1 MLALYKIRID
11 GNTQARIKLNQDV
24 VNEYAEHLKDGDK
37 FPPMVV
43 FHDGADHWL
52 ADGFHR
58 YFAYKLNK
66 ETMAEV
72 EIIAGTIEDA
82 QEYSFSANQG
92 SKRGLS
98 NSAEDNRNIITRM
111 LQSLRWSTWSN
122 SAIAKHVGVSI
133 MTVSR
138 VKNSLALPEQEV
150 VSYTRNGKELEM
162 KTGNLNGNPQKRA
175 ERPAGTKP
183 DSSTI
188 NEDKLAI
195 DELNDQV
202 SGLSDTINELSNENT
217 LLKDKISIG
226 QWDASEM
233 EKLDIEDTL
242 KDLREQV
249 RILEI
254 ENKSLREGRDM
265 YQNRNSE
272 LMATVKSLQAKLKKF
287 Q

>member
-43 FHDGADHWL
+43 YHDGADHWL

-66 ETMAEV
+66 ETMVEV
-72 EIIAGTIEDA
+72 EVIAGTVEDA

-98 NSAEDNRNIITRM
+98 NSPEDNRNIITRM
-111 LQSLRWSTWSN
+111 LQSPRWSLWSDVV
-122 SAIAKHVGVSI
+122 IAKHIGVSLS
-133 MTVSR
+133 TVKR
-138 VKNSLALPEQEV
+138 VKSSLELPEQETV
-150 VSYTRNGKELEM
+150 KYVKDGKELEM
-162 KTGNLNGNPQKRA
+162 KVNKVKRA
-175 ERPAGTKP
+175 QRPVGTKP

-188 NEDKLAI
+188 NEDKIAI
-195 DELNDQV
+195 DNLNDQL
-202 SGLSDTINELSNENT
+202 SGLSETINELSTENT
-217 LLKDKISIG
+217 TLKDKIAIG

-233 EKLDIEDTL
+233 EKLDVEDTI
-242 KDLREQV
+242 KELREQV
-249 RILEI
+249 RVLEI
-254 ENKSLREGRDM
+254 DNKALRESRDM

-272 LMATVKSLQAKLKKF
+272 LMAKVNSLQAKLKKF
-287 Q
+287 N

>member
-11 GNTQARIKLNQDV
+11 GGTQARVKLNQEL
-24 VNEYAEHLKDGDK
+24 VNKYAEQMKDGDK
-37 FPPMVV
+37 FPPITV
-43 FHDGADHWL
+43 FNDGSDNWL

-58 YFAYKLNK
+58 FFAHKANE
-66 ETMAEV
+66 ETMV
-72 EIIAGTIEDA
+72 EADVISGTLEDA
-82 QEYSFSANQG
+82 TLYAYAANA
-92 SKRGLS
+92 KRGMS
-98 NSAEDNRNIITRM
+98 MSDEDNRNVITLM
-111 LQSLRWSTWSN
+111 LKHPKWSLWSDREISR
-122 SAIAKHVGVSI
+122 HVGVSNT
-133 MTVSR
+133 TVGR
-138 VKNSLALPEQEV
+138 VKQSLNLPKEDV
-150 VSYTRNGKELEM
+150 VKYNKNGKEYEM
-162 KTGNLNGNPQKRA
+162 KTEKLKVRA

-183 DSSTI
+183 DVSTI

-195 DELNDQV
+195 DNLNDQI

-217 LLKDKISIG
+217 MLKDQMAIG
-226 QWDASEM
+226 QWDASEI
-233 EKLDIEDTL
+233 EKLDVEDII

-287 Q
+287 E

>member
-11 GNTQARIKLNQDV
+11 GGTQARVKLNQEL
-24 VNEYAEHLKDGDK
+24 VNKYAEHMKDGDK
-37 FPPMVV
+37 FPPITV
-43 FHDGADHWL
+43 FNDGSDNWL

-58 YFAYKLNK
+58 FFAHKANE
-66 ETMAEV
+66 ETMVEA
-72 EIIAGTIEDA
+72 EIISGTLEDA
-82 QEYSFSANQG
+82 TLYAYAANA
-92 SKRGLS
+92 KRGMS
-98 NSAEDNRNIITRM
+98 MSDEDNRNVIILM
-111 LQSLRWSTWSN
+111 LKHPKWSLWSDREISR
-122 SAIAKHVGVSI
+122 HVGVSN
-133 MTVSR
+133 MTVGR
-138 VKNSLALPEQEV
+138 VKQSLNLPKEDV
-150 VSYTRNGKELEM
+150 VKYNKFGKEYEM
-162 KTGNLNGNPQKRA
+162 KTEKLKVRA

-183 DSSTI
+183 DVSTI

-195 DELNDQV
+195 DNLNDQI

-217 LLKDKISIG
+217 MLKDKMAIG
-226 QWDASEM
+226 QWDASEI
-233 EKLDIEDTL
+233 EKLDVEDII

-287 Q
+287 E

>member
-43 FHDGADHWL
+43 YHDGADYWL

-66 ETMAEV
+66 ETMVEV
-72 EIIAGTIEDA
+72 ETIAGTVEDA

-98 NSAEDNRNIITRM
+98 NSPEDNRNIIIRM
-111 LQSLRWSTWSN
+111 LQSPRWSVWS
-122 SAIAKHVGVSI
+122 SDTIAKHVGVSLS
-133 MTVSR
+133 TVKR
-138 VKNSLALPEQEV
+138 VKSSLELPEQETIKYV
-150 VSYTRNGKELEM
+150 RDGKEHEM
-162 KTGNLNGNPQKRA
+162 KISNFKKKA
-175 ERPAGTKP
+175 ERPVGTKP
-183 DSSTI
+183 DLTTV
-188 NEDKLAI
+188 NEDKIAI
-195 DELNDQV
+195 DNLNDQL
-202 SGLSDTINELSNENT
+202 SGLSETINELSNENT
-217 LLKDKISIG
+217 ILKDKIAIG

-233 EKLDIEDTL
+233 EKLDVEDTI

-249 RILEI
+249 RVLEI
-254 ENKSLREGRDM
+254 ENKSLRESRDM

-272 LMATVKSLQAKLKKF
+272 LMAKVNSLQAKLKKF
-287 Q
+287 N

>member
-43 FHDGADHWL
+43 YHDGTDHWL

-72 EIIAGTIEDA
+72 EVIAGTVEDA

-98 NSAEDNRNIITRM
+98 NSQEDNRNIIIRM
-111 LQSLRWSTWSN
+111 LQSPRWSSWSDV
-122 SAIAKHVGVSI
+122 AIAKHVGVSRI
-133 MTVSR
+133 TVGR
-138 VKNSLALPEQEV
+138 VKQSLEIKKEDSV
-150 VSYTRNGKELEM
+150 KFVKDGKELEM
-162 KTGNLNGNPQKRA
+162 KTSNFKRA
-175 ERPAGTKP
+175 ERPVGTKP

-188 NEDKLAI
+188 NEDKIAI
-195 DELNDQV
+195 DNLNDQL
-202 SGLSDTINELSNENT
+202 SGLSETINELSTENT
-217 LLKDKISIG
+217 TLKDKIAIG

-233 EKLDIEDTL
+233 EKLDVEDTI

-249 RILEI
+249 RVLEI
-254 ENKSLREGRDM
+254 ENKSLRESRDM

-272 LMATVKSLQAKLKKF
+272 LMAKVSSLQAKLKKHIH
-287 Q
+287 

>member
-43 FHDGADHWL
+43 YHDGADYWL

-66 ETMAEV
+66 ETMVEV
-72 EIIAGTIEDA
+72 ETIAGTVEDA

-98 NSAEDNRNIITRM
+98 NSPEDNRNIIIRM
-111 LQSLRWSTWSN
+111 LQSPRWSVWS
-122 SAIAKHVGVSI
+122 SDTIAKHVGVSLS
-133 MTVSR
+133 TVKR
-138 VKNSLALPEQEV
+138 VKSSLELPEQETV
-150 VSYTRNGKELEM
+150 TYMKNGKEV
-162 KTGNLNGNPQKRA
+162 KAKKRA
-175 ERPAGTKP
+175 ERPVGTKP
-183 DSSTI
+183 DLTTV
-188 NEDKLAI
+188 NEDKIAI
-195 DELNDQV
+195 DNLNDQL
-202 SGLSDTINELSNENT
+202 SGLSETINELSNENT
-217 LLKDKISIG
+217 ILKDKIAIG

-233 EKLDIEDTL
+233 EKLDVEDTI

-249 RILEI
+249 RVLEI
-254 ENKSLREGRDM
+254 ENKSLRESRDM

-272 LMATVKSLQAKLKKF
+272 LMAKVNSLQAKLKKF
-287 Q
+287 N

>member
-43 FHDGADHWL
+43 YHDGADHWL

-66 ETMAEV
+66 ETMVEV
-72 EIIAGTIEDA
+72 EVIAGTVEDA

-98 NSAEDNRNIITRM
+98 NSPEDNRNIITRM
-111 LQSLRWSTWSN
+111 LQSPRWSLWSDVV
-122 SAIAKHVGVSI
+122 IAKHIGVSLS
-133 MTVSR
+133 TVKR
-138 VKNSLALPEQEV
+138 VKSSLELPVQETV
-150 VSYTRNGKELEM
+150 KYVKDGKELEM
-162 KTGNLNGNPQKRA
+162 KVNKVKRA
-175 ERPAGTKP
+175 QRPAGTKP
-183 DSSTI
+183 DSSTV
-188 NEDKLAI
+188 NEDKIAI
-195 DELNDQV
+195 DNLNDQL
-202 SGLSDTINELSNENT
+202 SGLSETINELSNENT
-217 LLKDKISIG
+217 TLKDKIAIG

-233 EKLDIEDTL
+233 EKLDVEDTI
-242 KDLREQV
+242 KELREQV
-249 RILEI
+249 RVLEI
-254 ENKSLREGRDM
+254 DNKALRESRDM

-272 LMATVKSLQAKLKKF
+272 LMTKVNSLQAKLKKF
-287 Q
+287 N

>member
-43 FHDGADHWL
+43 YHDGTDHWL

-66 ETMAEV
+66 ETMVEV
-72 EIIAGTIEDA
+72 ETISGTVEDA

-98 NSAEDNRNIITRM
+98 NSPEDNRNIIIRM
-111 LQSLRWSTWSN
+111 LQSPRWSIWSDA
-122 SAIAKHVGVSI
+122 SIAKHIGVSKR
-133 MTVSR
+133 TVSR
-138 VKNSLALPEQEV
+138 VKQSLELPEQETV
-150 VSYTRNGKELEM
+150 TYMRDGKELEM
-162 KTGNLNGNPQKRA
+162 KVSKVNRA
-175 ERPAGTKP
+175 KRPAGTKP
-183 DSSTI
+183 DLTTV
-188 NEDKLAI
+188 NEDKIVI
-195 DELNDQV
+195 DNLNDQL
-202 SGLSDTINELSNENT
+202 SGLSETINELSTENT
-217 LLKDKISIG
+217 TLKDKIAIG

-233 EKLDIEDTL
+233 EKLDVEDTI

-249 RILEI
+249 RVLEI
-254 ENKSLREGRDM
+254 ENKSLRESRDM

-272 LMATVKSLQAKLKKF
+272 LMAKVSSLQAKLKKF
-287 Q
+287 N

>member
-43 FHDGADHWL
+43 YHDGTDHWL

-66 ETMAEV
+66 ETMVEV
-72 EIIAGTIEDA
+72 ETIAGTVEDA

-98 NSAEDNRNIITRM
+98 NSPEDNRNIIIRM
-111 LQSLRWSTWSN
+111 LQSPRWSVWS
-122 SAIAKHVGVSI
+122 SDTIAKHVGVSLS
-133 MTVSR
+133 TVKR
-138 VKNSLALPEQEV
+138 VKSSLELPEQETV
-150 VSYTRNGKELEM
+150 TYMKNGKEV
-162 KTGNLNGNPQKRA
+162 KAKKRA

-183 DSSTI
+183 DLTTV
-188 NEDKLAI
+188 NEDKIAI
-195 DELNDQV
+195 DNLNDQLN
-202 SGLSDTINELSNENT
+202 GLSETINELSTENT
-217 LLKDKISIG
+217 ILKDKIAIG

-233 EKLDIEDTL
+233 EKLDVEDTI

-249 RILEI
+249 RVLEI
-254 ENKSLREGRDM
+254 ENKSLRESRDM

-272 LMATVKSLQAKLKKF
+272 LMSSVKSLQAKLKKLD
-287 Q
+287 

>member
-43 FHDGADHWL
+43 YHDGADHWL

-66 ETMAEV
+66 ETMVEV
-72 EIIAGTIEDA
+72 EVIAGTVEDA

-98 NSAEDNRNIITRM
+98 NSPEDNRNIITRM
-111 LQSLRWSTWSN
+111 LQSPRWSLWSDVV
-122 SAIAKHVGVSI
+122 IAKHIGVSKR
-133 MTVSR
+133 TVSR
-138 VKNSLALPEQEV
+138 VKQSLELPEQETV
-150 VSYTRNGKELEM
+150 KYVKDGKELEM
-162 KTGNLNGNPQKRA
+162 KVSKVKRA
-175 ERPAGTKP
+175 QRPAGTKP
-183 DSSTI
+183 DSSTV
-188 NEDKLAI
+188 NEDKIAI
-195 DELNDQV
+195 DNLNDQL
-202 SGLSDTINELSNENT
+202 SGLSETINELSNENT
-217 LLKDKISIG
+217 TLKDKIAIG

-233 EKLDIEDTL
+233 EKLDVEDTI
-242 KDLREQV
+242 KELREQV
-249 RILEI
+249 RVLEI
-254 ENKSLREGRDM
+254 DNKALRESRDM

-272 LMATVKSLQAKLKKF
+272 LMTTVKSLQAKLKKF
-287 Q
+287 N

>member
-43 FHDGADHWL
+43 FHDGVDHWL

-58 YFAYKLNK
+58 FFAYKLNK
-66 ETMAEV
+66 ETMVEV
-72 EIIAGTIEDA
+72 QIIDGTIEDA
-82 QEYSFSANQG
+82 QEYSFAANQG

-98 NSAEDNRNIITRM
+98 NSPEDNRNIITRM
-111 LQSLRWSTWSN
+111 LQSLRWSVWSN
-122 SAIAKHVGVSI
+122 ESIAKHVGVSI
-133 MTVSR
+133 STVKR
-138 VKNSLALPEQEV
+138 VKQSLDLPEQETV
-150 VSYTRNGKELEM
+150 KYIRNGKEVEA
-162 KTGNLNGNPQKRA
+162 KANEIKRA
-175 ERPAGTKP
+175 ERPVGTKP

-195 DELNDQV
+195 DNLNDQV
-202 SGLSDTINELSNENT
+202 SGLSDTINELSSENT

-272 LMATVKSLQAKLKKF
+272 LMSTVKSLQAKLKKF

>member
-43 FHDGADHWL
+43 YHDGTDHWL

-66 ETMAEV
+66 ETMVEV
-72 EIIAGTIEDA
+72 EVIVGTVEDA

-98 NSAEDNRNIITRM
+98 NSPEDNRNIIIRM
-111 LQSLRWSTWSN
+111 LQSPRWSAWS
-122 SAIAKHVGVSI
+122 SDTIAKHIGVSKR
-133 MTVSR
+133 TVSR
-138 VKNSLALPEQEV
+138 VKQSLELPEQETV
-150 VSYTRNGKELEM
+150 KYVKDGKELEM
-162 KTGNLNGNPQKRA
+162 KVSKVKRA
-175 ERPAGTKP
+175 QRPAGTKP
-183 DSSTI
+183 DSTTV
-188 NEDKLAI
+188 NEDKIAI
-195 DELNDQV
+195 DNLNDQL
-202 SGLSDTINELSNENT
+202 SGLSETINELSTENT
-217 LLKDKISIG
+217 TLKDKIAIG

-233 EKLDIEDTL
+233 EKLDVEDTI
-242 KDLREQV
+242 KDLREQIRV
-249 RILEI
+249 LEI
-254 ENKSLREGRDM
+254 ENKSLRESRDM

-272 LMATVKSLQAKLKKF
+272 LMAKVSSLQAKLKKF
-287 Q
+287 N

>member
-43 FHDGADHWL
+43 YHDGTDHWL

-66 ETMAEV
+66 ETMVEV
-72 EIIAGTIEDA
+72 EVIAGTVEDA

-98 NSAEDNRNIITRM
+98 NSPEDNRNIITRM
-111 LQSLRWSTWSN
+111 LQSPRWSLWSDVV
-122 SAIAKHVGVSI
+122 IAKHIGVSLS
-133 MTVSR
+133 TVKR
-138 VKNSLALPEQEV
+138 VKSSLELPEQETV
-150 VSYTRNGKELEM
+150 KYVKDGKELEM
-162 KTGNLNGNPQKRA
+162 KVNKVKRA
-175 ERPAGTKP
+175 KRPVGTKP

-188 NEDKLAI
+188 NEDKIAI
-195 DELNDQV
+195 DNLNDQL
-202 SGLSDTINELSNENT
+202 SGLSETINELSTENT
-217 LLKDKISIG
+217 TLKDKIAIG

-233 EKLDIEDTL
+233 EKLDVEDTI
-242 KDLREQV
+242 KELREQV
-249 RILEI
+249 RVLEI
-254 ENKSLREGRDM
+254 DNKALRESRDM

-272 LMATVKSLQAKLKKF
+272 LMAKVNSLQAKLKKF
-287 Q
+287 N

>member
-43 FHDGADHWL
+43 YHDGADHWL

-72 EIIAGTIEDA
+72 EVIAGTIEDA

-111 LQSLRWSTWSN
+111 LQSLRWSTWSDV
-122 SAIAKHVGVSI
+122 AIAKHVGVSRI
-133 MTVSR
+133 TVGR
-138 VKNSLALPEQEV
+138 VKQSLELKKEGSV
-150 VSYTRNGKELEM
+150 KYVRDGKELEM
-162 KTGNLNGNPQKRA
+162 KTGNLKRA

-195 DELNDQV
+195 DNLSDQI
-202 SGLSDTINELSNENT
+202 SGLSDTINELSTENT

-233 EKLDIEDTL
+233 EKLDVEDTL
-242 KDLREQV
+242 KELREQV